1 MSDRDRAARPAWD
14 GVIERPVAERLQ
26 KPRERGLTMVID
38 KGLGLNAIDD
48 LMQIAAPVIDVLK
61 LTFGTSAFFGHDV
74 LKEKVRTVTAH
85 GVHCMPG
92 GTLQEVAVW
101 QGALDRY
108 LERAR
113 ELGFDAIEISD
124 GTIEMD
130 ARTRAD
136 AIAKA
141 VKAGFRVL
149 SEVGKKDPADAQPM
163 AALAEIV
170 NADLEGGA
178 SIVIMEARE
187 AGKGVGIYDASG
199 LPKEAEIEA
208 FLAGV
213 RDPDRIL
220 WEAPLGPQQR
230 YLVLRFGP
238 NVNLGNVAPEDVLA
252 LEALRCGLRGDTLK
266 RAWLAAGADRRPP
279 SLAAP
284 RSGARLRGR
293 TSRGRPERSMT
304 ALFVATLAALGFVGA
319 FITGLVGVGG
329 AVVMIPLLY
338 YVPPWLGVGALD
350 QAGGRRHHGARCW
363 RAPWWARAVHG
374 GAGGVHRPLAVI
386 AGTAMAVASLA
397 GAVASRYVGSRS

>member
-14 GVIERPVAERLQ
+14 GVVARPVAERLQ

-101 QGALDRY
+101 QGAFDGY

-141 VKAGFRVL
+141 AKAGFRVL

-163 AALAEIV
+163 SALAEIV

-213 RDPDRIL
+213 RDPERIL
-220 WEAPLGPQQR
+220 WEAPLGPQ
-230 YLVLRFGP
+230 
-238 NVNLGNVAPEDVLA
+238 
-252 LEALRCGLRGDTLK
+252 
-266 RAWLAAGADRRPP
+266 
-279 SLAAP
+279 
-284 RSGARLRGR
+284 
-293 TSRGRPERSMT
+293 
-304 ALFVATLAALGFVGA
+304 
-319 FITGLVGVGG
+319 
-329 AVVMIPLLY
+329 
-338 YVPPWLGVGALD
+338 
-350 QAGGRRHHGARCW
+350 
-363 RAPWWARAVHG
+363 
-374 GAGGVHRPLAVI
+374 
-386 AGTAMAVASLA
+386 
-397 GAVASRYVGSRS
+397 